1 MNLFVDR
8 IHRIPRIWS
17 NQELKK
23 FSHLFKGDVVNV
35 SGWRDIDKE
44 GLHYKDYFRN
54 AKNYTITNFKADMR
68 GYQGFK
74 NEVFLDLESD
84 LSPELNQRF
93 DVVFNHTT
101 LEHIYS
107 VKKAF
112 SNLCGM
118 SKDIVIVVL
127 PFLQPYHST
136 YGDYWRFTPLAI
148 KRLFEDNQFTLL
160 YQKFNNHRRSSV
172 YIFSIASK
180 VPEKWK
186 HDFNWTYSHVDPQGN
201 SPEPYTGCNAIPNTG
216 YRLKLFIR
224 SLFKRIKF

>member
-74 NEVFLDLESD
+74 NEVIHEFS
-84 LSPELNQRF
+84 
-93 DVVFNHTT
+93 
-101 LEHIYS
+101 
-107 VKKAF
+107 KK
-112 SNLCGM
+112 N
-118 SKDIVIVVL
+118 KKYRVD
-127 PFLQPYHST
+127 
-136 YGDYWRFTPLAI
+136 GDYWI
-148 KRLFEDNQFTLL
+148 N
-160 YQKFNNHRRSSV
+160 
-172 YIFSIASK
+172 
-180 VPEKWK
+180 
-186 HDFNWTYSHVDPQGN
+186 
-201 SPEPYTGCNAIPNTG
+201 
-216 YRLKLFIR
+216 
-224 SLFKRIKF
+224 